1 MLAWKKELV
10 NSMTR
15 YFTYKAFSAMVL
27 LAMIAAT
34 ASCQQIGLGGGM
46 QAKPRPATSSAGRPS
61 GTLDIPPSHRR
72 PPVAGPQ
79 VSRASVPPGQASQG
93 APAGAQTTR
102 SPAVT
107 SQIEAP
113 TSSVAASHG
122 QINTQPGVASI
133 PTPKPDLP
141 SLAYLLNRAPEAS
154 AADAV
159 RPVVPPPATTDT
171 IRVGLLLPLSGANAV
186 IGKAMLNAAQ
196 LAVFDFADRQLELL
210 PVDTHG
216 TPQGAQAAV
225 ATAIADGV
233 QIILGPLLAG
243 SVRAV
248 APASRAAHVPVI
260 AFSSDR
266 RISGNGV
273 YTMGFLP
280 EDHVRRVVSY
290 AASRGITRFGALA
303 PDNAYGATVFE
314 ALRAIAA
321 KLGAEVVAARFY
333 DPSAGDFTDVVRS
346 LADYDNRRQALIEQ
360 RKELAKI
367 DDEVS
372 RQALKRL
379 ESLQT
384 IGDLPFDAL
393 LIADGGKRLLSVA
406 ALLPF
411 YDIDPSKVRMLG
423 TGQWDVAGLGAEP
436 ALMGGWYAAADPS
449 ARQGFLQQYKQAYG
463 KAPPRLATLAYDAT
477 ALAAVLARSEGGPDF
492 SERTLMTASGFDG
505 RDGIFRFRASGVAE
519 RGLAVMQVRQRDAKA
534 IQPAPTTFQAAIN

>member
-1 MLAWKKELV
+1 
-10 NSMTR
+10 MTR
-15 YFTYKAFSAMVL
+15 DFTYKGFSAAVL
-27 LAMIAAT
+27 LAMITAT
-34 ASCQQIGLGGGM
+34 TSCQQIGLGGVM
-46 QAKPRPATSSAGRPS
+46 QAESRPASSGAGTSM
-61 GTLDIPPSHRR
+61 GTLGTPPSHRR
-72 PPVAGPQ
+72 PPIAGPQ
-79 VSRASVPPGQASQG
+79 TSRSSVPPGQNSKVNSPGASTIN
-93 APAGAQTTR
+93 A
-102 SPAVT
+102 PAVT
-107 SQIEAP
+107 AQAQAP
-113 TSSVAASHG
+113 APSAAAIQGQQNTQADVAA
-122 QINTQPGVASI
+122 I

-141 SLAYLLNRAPEAS
+141 SLAYLLNRAPDAS
-154 AADAV
+154 AAEIN
-159 RPVVPPPATTDT
+159 RPVMPPPATTDT
-171 IRVGLLLPLSGANAV
+171 IRVGLLLPLSGANAG

-216 TPQGAQAAV
+216 TPQGAEAAV
-225 ATAIADGV
+225 VTAIGDGV

-248 APASRAAHVPVI
+248 APATRAAHVPVI

-290 AASRGITRFGALA
+290 AASRGITRFAALA
-303 PDNAYGATVFE
+303 PDNTYGATVFE
-314 ALRAIAA
+314 ALRDVVT

-333 DPSAGDFTDVVRS
+333 DPTAGDFTDVVRS
-346 LADYDNRRQALIEQ
+346 LADYDNRREALLKQ
-360 RKELAKI
+360 RKELTKI
-367 DDEVS
+367 DDDVS

-411 YDIDPSKVRMLG
+411 YDVDPSKVRMLG

-436 ALMGGWYAAADPS
+436 ALMGGWYAAADPG
-449 ARQGFLQQYKQAYG
+449 ARQGFLQQYKQSYG
-463 KAPPRLATLAYDAT
+463 KTPPRLATLAYDAT

-492 SERTLMTASGFDG
+492 SERTLTTASGFDG
-505 RDGIFRFRASGVAE
+505 RDGIFRFRVSGVAE
-519 RGLAVMQVRQRDAKA
+519 RGLAVMQVRQRDTKV